1 MALTKIDLVD
11 MIYSEL
17 DIPKKECINLVGFNH
32 YRGEGNMKFSKVI
45 NFLMVF
51 VPLLILTLFP
61 LNAFAEKSD
70 KDLAK
75 KMAVATYYESALK
88 QQYGMAFVRVRGSK
102 NEILFISMV
111 RVTDDRIA
119 AVLKSGL
126 YKEARKAKF
135 RKIIFQD
142 AGEEQTVVNIK

>member
-1 MALTKIDLVD
+1 
-11 MIYSEL
+11 
-17 DIPKKECINLVGFNH
+17 
-32 YRGEGNMKFSKVI
+32 
-45 NFLMVF
+45 
-51 VPLLILTLFP
+51 
-61 LNAFAEKSD
+61 
-70 KDLAK
+70 
-75 KMAVATYYESALK
+75 MAVATYYESALK